1 MSEKLIF
8 LHDLKH
14 RSIDNDKKM
23 THEEFVIHG
32 SKGLTIKYFHKDDK
46 TSEKIVISERDGKYM
61 MKSTIGESHEEKE
74 LSKDELVELLTKN
87 KSLKFALSY
96 VKGLKGSASLKRSSK
111 KSSKKVSKKGSKK
124 GSKKVSKKGSKKGS
138 KKVKKGSK
146 KMIGG
151 KKSSKKASKKGSKKS
166 SKKI

>member
-1 MSEKLIF
+1 MIFEYFIILYIEFIKKNINFLFNIKKILVFFIYIKIYIHKMSEKLIF

-74 LSKDELVELLTKN
+74 LSKDELVDLLTKN
-87 KSLKFALSY
+87 KSLKCFCHFLSFFD
-96 VKGLKGSASLKRSSK
+96 KF
-111 KSSKKVSKKGSKK
+111 
-124 GSKKVSKKGSKKGS
+124 
-138 KKVKKGSK
+138 
-146 KMIGG
+146 
-151 KKSSKKASKKGSKKS
+151 
-166 SKKI
+166 